1 MTTNLG
7 SITAAPGARY
17 QSLIAAI
24 TSQSPPTL
32 PNAQEVNCDPV
43 DIVNK
48 VGTLPV
54 LTHVSTA
61 EGHAHV
67 TTSDKHG

>member
-7 SITAAPGARY
+7 SITAAPSAPF

-24 TSQSPPTL
+24 RSQSPPTL

-43 DIVNK
+43 DIVNVVK
-48 VGTLPV
+48 TLPV
-54 LTHVSTA
+54 LTHVTTA

-67 TTSDKHG
+67 STSDKHA